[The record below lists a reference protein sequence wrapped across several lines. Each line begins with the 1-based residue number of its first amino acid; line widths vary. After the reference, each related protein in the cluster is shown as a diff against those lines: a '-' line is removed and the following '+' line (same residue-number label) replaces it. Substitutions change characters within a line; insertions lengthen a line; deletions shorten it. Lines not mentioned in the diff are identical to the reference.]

1 MLFNDTL
8 YMYIICIEYYRE
20 TILLSHAFG
29 WFNRDMQYGRRL
41 YKICINLLLFLKYN
55 HLILLLLTFRCCYL
69 VKENDFEIVRKILHY
84 LFYSKNK
91 TTSITQLFIAKL
103 TNSCCQDD
111 NNHKNDWWHQL
122 AYNNYVFKACLVEV
136 SVMNI
141 LRSKWIFIKL
151 CRQHITTNYIKQS
164 SMKKFAAIKNN
175 LNWENFFI
183 TFHTSKKFLYQFFVF
198 GDIVYI

>member
-20 TILLSHAFG
+20 TILLSHAFV

-41 YKICINLLLFLKYN
+41 YKIRINLLLFLKYN
-55 HLILLLLTFRCCYL
+55 HLILLLLTFRCCNL

-84 LFYSKNK
+84 LFYQK
-91 TTSITQLFIAKL
+91 TKQRLLRNYSSQSWQIPVVKMIT
-103 TNSCCQDD
+103 C
-111 NNHKNDWWHQL
+111 NHKNDSWHQL

-136 SVMNI
+136 SLMNI

-164 SMKKFAAIKNN
+164 SMKNSQQ
-175 LNWENFFI
+175 
-183 TFHTSKKFLYQFFVF
+183 SK
-198 GDIVYI
+198 II